1 MGERRSYRSTGLIVD
16 VNPTDSQQNGFTLT
30 PTRKSNRP
38 SASLPADRIILDLAA
53 VSEGSSLEA
62 DGFIQIDA
70 RDRLLR
76 LLLETKPTRPD
87 RPAGRPEMLNVQPG
101 RSHDAIFVNARRGEG
116 KTTFLTSILEDL
128 ERPGGTYP
136 GLYSLGIIDPTLIE
150 TKQHIVIV
158 VIDRLK
164 AAIDYAF
171 QTKVPGAGDRYE
183 RFKQSLQKL
192 APGLA
197 MLDGIGGKDFYGE
210 DWLDADFV
218 LSQGLTD
225 ARAASAFELELQKC
239 ISIARDCLE
248 VDKFILAIDDVDT
261 WFERGWPVLEAVRK
275 YLTSPHLQIVL
286 SGDLDLYN
294 LLVRS
299 KQWSQFG
306 KDFLYAEHR
315 LDKAEN
321 AAVRLTRIAAKV
333 DELQDQYLI
342 KVMRPE
348 RRIDLQPLTNFKG
361 RLNVRVSTE
370 HELTIEAF
378 ADLYCR
384 RVLATKSYQA
394 TEAILDLLLRLPVR
408 SALQIMISAV
418 DVVRPEDDNE
428 VGASER
434 RRAIDGLRYVAWTD
448 LMQLGLS
455 PEETRSL
462 SPRMLTPLLA
472 RWFTGAKQ
480 WRSLPRFHP
489 EAAETRF
496 DLPAL
501 FGAAFVT
508 DVFRQEPARMID
520 YLLRISTVR
529 ELVDAGTLARN
540 DHDPTRITLEA
551 LLDHL
556 GVSKMEDSLQTVSR
570 YAAWEISNGRN
581 VRPGIY
587 FSMASVPV
595 DRVRERVVAAWDLYG
610 VNETGEKMVTD
621 LHDLALDDIHALP
634 VALRRFH
641 STLREGLWDYPTKG
655 LGAFDGSFVNSIAG
669 LKSRISPNAVGIVG
683 LPAFRV
689 LSGQAKNQG
698 GYSFLRL
705 IAAIGEL
712 IGLPSAGTDRDALK
726 RSVQE
731 LLAQATLERSYP
743 TPNAE
748 ISDDDDDPG
757 PEASDDDVPQNS
769 SDNKGLNADATV
781 EALVEWIECWRNR
794 IPATPPLILSRI
806 WSRFTY
812 AHESIRRQMRHKDSR
827 YLGVLMHR
835 SAIAFLHSVLVET
848 LRGANQIISSNAY
861 NNPITAPE
869 PFVALLAEVYG
880 NEAKIDR
887 NHAQLFEAIF
897 TCPLWAFFL
906 PRHSDF
912 EWRRLSEANEFIIGV
927 YDARRSANELTL
939 SETFS
944 QVAYAPAGQG
954 GVQMVFDGLYDLLNT
969 VQLQGNP
976 RKKPARPA
984 RSRATTE

>member
-1 MGERRSYRSTGLIVD
+1 M
-16 VNPTDSQQNGFTLT
+16 LT
-30 PTRKSNRP
+30 IAHKSKRP
-38 SASLPADRIILDLAA
+38 SASRPAERIILDLAA
-53 VSEGSSLEA
+53 ASEGRSLEA

-70 RDRLLR
+70 RERLLR
-76 LLLETKPTRPD
+76 LLKETKPARPE

-101 RSHDAIFVNARRGEG
+101 RSHDAIFINARRGEG

-128 ERPGGTYP
+128 EKPASEHP

-164 AAIDYAF
+164 AAVDYAV
-171 QTKVPGAGDRYE
+171 QTKVPGAGDHYE
-183 RFKQSLQKL
+183 RFKQSLHKL

-210 DWLDADFV
+210 DWLDAEFV

-239 ISIARDCLE
+239 ILIARDCLE
-248 VDKFILAIDDVDT
+248 VHKFILAIDDVDT

-306 KDFLYAEHR
+306 KDFLDAEHR
-315 LDKAEN
+315 LDEPEEDTP
-321 AAVRLTRIAAKV
+321 RLTRIAAKV

-348 RRIDLQPLTNFKG
+348 RRIDLQPLTNFKN
-361 RLNVRVSTE
+361 RLDVKVGAE
-370 HELTIEAF
+370 QALTIEVF
-378 ADLYCR
+378 ADRYCR

-394 TEAILDLLLRLPVR
+394 IEAILDLLLRLPVR
-408 SALQIMISAV
+408 SALQVMISSV
-418 DVVRPEDDNE
+418 DVVRPEDDAE
-428 VGASER
+428 VGEAEL

-472 RWFTGAKQ
+472 RWFAESKQ

-489 EAAETRF
+489 EAAETRL

-508 DVFRQEPARMID
+508 NVFRQEPGRMID

-540 DHDPTRITLEA
+540 DSDPTRITLEA

-581 VRPGIY
+581 VRPGVY
-587 FSMASVPV
+587 FSMSSVPV

-610 VNETGEKMVTD
+610 VNETGEKMVAD
-621 LHDLALDDIHALP
+621 LRALALGDIKALP

-641 STLREGLWDYPTKG
+641 ETLREGLWDYPVRG
-655 LGAFDGSFVNSIAG
+655 MGAFDGTFVNSIAG
-669 LKSRISPNAVGIVG
+669 LKSRISSNAAGIIG
-683 LPAFRV
+683 LPAFKV

-712 IGLPSAGTDRDALK
+712 IGLSSTEHDQDALK

-743 TPNAE
+743 TPNTE
-748 ISDDDDDPG
+748 LSDSDDDPEPETPDD
-757 PEASDDDVPQNS
+757 EVPQNS
-769 SDNKGLNADATV
+769 SDNEGLNSDATV
-781 EALVEWIECWRNR
+781 DALVEWIECWRDR

-812 AHESIRRQMRHKDSR
+812 AHDSIRRQMRHKDSR

-861 NNPITAPE
+861 NNPVTAPE
-869 PFVALLAEVYG
+869 PFVALLTELYDRDG
-880 NEAKIDR
+880 KIDR
-887 NHAQLFEAIF
+887 DHAQLFEAIF

-912 EWRRLSEANEFIIGV
+912 EWRRLSEANESIIGV
-927 YDARRSANELTL
+927 YDERRSANKLTL

-944 QVAYAPAGQG
+944 QVAYAPAGDG
-954 GVQMVFDGLYDLLNT
+954 GVEMLFDGLYDLLNT

-976 RKKPARPA
+976 RKKPARPPRVRVA
-984 RSRATTE
+984 I

>member
-1 MGERRSYRSTGLIVD
+1 M
-16 VNPTDSQQNGFTLT
+16 LT
-30 PTRKSNRP
+30 ITRKSKRP
-38 SASLPADRIILDLAA
+38 AAAVPSERIILDLGA
-53 VSEGSSLEA
+53 VSEGRSLEA
-62 DGFIQIDA
+62 EGFIQIDA
-70 RDRLLR
+70 RKRLLN
-76 LLLETKPTRPD
+76 LLVENRPARPV
-87 RPAGRPEMLNVQPG
+87 RPAGRPEMLNVQQG
-101 RSHDAIFVNARRGEG
+101 RSHDAIFINARRGEG

-128 ERPGGTYP
+128 EKPAGPYP
-136 GLYSLGIIDPTLIE
+136 RLYSLGIIDPTLIE

-164 AAIDYAF
+164 AAVDYAF
-171 QTKVPGAGDRYE
+171 QTKAPAAGDRYE

-210 DWLDADFV
+210 DWLDAEFI
-218 LSQGLTD
+218 LSQGLAD
-225 ARAASAFELELQKC
+225 ARAASIFELELQKC
-239 ISIARDCLE
+239 ISIARECLE

-275 YLTSPHLQIVL
+275 YLTSAHLQIVL

-306 KDFLYAEHR
+306 SAFLEAEHR
-315 LDKAEN
+315 LDESRDDPA
-321 AAVRLTRIAAKV
+321 RLRRIAAKV

-342 KVMRPE
+342 KVIRPE

-361 RLNVRVSTE
+361 RLDVRVGAE
-370 HELTIEAF
+370 DELTIEDF
-378 ADLYCR
+378 ADRYCR
-384 RVLATKSYQA
+384 RVLATESRQA
-394 TEAILDLLLRLPVR
+394 VEAVLDLLLRLPVR
-408 SALQIMISAV
+408 SALQIMISSV
-418 DVVRPEDDNE
+418 DVIKPESDADAGE
-428 VGASER
+428 AER
-434 RRAIDGLRYVAWTD
+434 HRAIDGLRYVAWTD

-472 RWFTGAKQ
+472 RWFTESDQ

-489 EAAETRF
+489 EAAETRI

-508 DVFRQEPARMID
+508 DVFRKEPGRMID
-520 YLLRISTVR
+520 YLLRISMVR

-540 DHDPTRITLEA
+540 DDDPTKIQLLTLLE
-551 LLDHL
+551 HL

-587 FSMASVPV
+587 FSVASVPV

-610 VNETGEKMVTD
+610 VNETGERMIGA
-621 LHDLALDDIHALP
+621 LRDLALHDVEGMPI
-634 VALRRFH
+634 ALRRFH
-641 STLREGLWDYPTKG
+641 ESLKDGLWDYPDRG
-655 LGAFDGSFVNSIAG
+655 LGSFDGGFVNSIAG
-669 LKSRISPNAVGIVG
+669 LKRRVSPNAVGIVG
-683 LPAFRV
+683 LPAFQV

-705 IAAIGEL
+705 IATMGEL
-712 IGLPSAGTDRDALK
+712 LGLSVTENDRDAL
-726 RSVQE
+726 RRAVQA
-731 LLAQATLERSYP
+731 LLTQAALERSYP
-743 TPNAE
+743 TPKAD
-748 ISDDDDDPG
+748 IGDGDDDPG
-757 PEASDDDVPQNS
+757 PEAPEDDIPRIHNDEE
-769 SDNKGLNADATV
+769 GLDSGATV
-781 EALVEWIECWRNR
+781 EALVEWIEYWRDA
-794 IPATPPLILSRI
+794 IPAVPPLILSRI

-812 AHESIRRQMRHKDSR
+812 AHESIRKQLRHKDTR

-848 LRGANQIISSNAY
+848 LRSANQIISSNAY

-869 PFVALLAEVYG
+869 PFVALLSELYDDG
-880 NEAKIDR
+880 GTIDR
-887 NHAQLFEAIF
+887 SHARLFEAVF

-912 EWRRLSEANEFIIGV
+912 EWRRLPDANEFIIDK
-927 YDARRSANELTL
+927 YDTCRSNHMLTA

-944 QVAYAPAGQG
+944 QVVYGPAGDG
-954 GVQMVFDGLYDLLNT
+954 GVQVLFNGLYDLLNT

-976 RKKPARPA
+976 RKKPSRSTRP
-984 RSRATTE
+984 RATE